1 MNDEEK
7 GHGGAREQEQLD
19 FSFDLVAPAA
29 VDPDCGALK
38 KYCADEILKLA
49 TFQTGN
55 GEDAVGVV
63 HGDTIWH
70 LQDVVKLP
78 QSILPAQLSDMVG
91 VIQHWDLLKN
101 RCSFPVMWWIQG
113 GLRGC

>member
-1 MNDEEK
+1 M
-7 GHGGAREQEQLD
+7 GFR
-19 FSFDLVAPAA
+19 
-29 VDPDCGALK
+29 
-38 KYCADEILKLA
+38 
-49 TFQTGN
+49 
-55 GEDAVGVV
+55 
-63 HGDTIWH
+63 H

-113 GLRGC
+113 GLGGC